1 MESIAT
7 APGKVILFGEHFVVH
22 GIQAIL
28 GAIDKRVTVTSS
40 RRDDE
45 IIYIESILGKL
56 AVQNSDSVE
65 NVDKK
70 FRPFVHIAKKTLE
83 RHGNRGISIKIDSE
97 IPPGVGLGS
106 SSACCVAASASI
118 MNLFE
123 KTSREQILHMSIDA
137 EKTIFPN
144 TSGADCNVCTYGG
157 IITYDKSTGLK
168 NLDEKFSLDMIIIN
182 SNLEHTTDEVVDRV
196 KNFKEKNPEIFQS
209 LCNEETKLVKKS
221 IESLRDNDMVTL
233 GKCMSQNQIYLEQI
247 GVSNDKL
254 LSIIESIERTSLGI
268 KITGAGDGGCLIM
281 LVDPKLKKSAVNDL
295 ETNSYEY
302 FSVRIDH
309 DGVQIFN

>member
-1 MESIAT
+1 MKSIAT

-22 GIQAIL
+22 GIQAVL

-56 AVQNSDSVE
+56 AVQNSDSIE

-157 IITYDKSTGLK
+157 IITYDKATGLK

-221 IESLRDNDMVTL
+221 IESLRDNDMITL

-281 LVDPKLKKSAVNDL
+281 LVDPKLKQSAIDDL

>member
-1 MESIAT
+1 MKSIAT

-22 GIQAIL
+22 GIQAVL

-45 IIYIESILGKL
+45 IIFIESILGKL
-56 AVQNSDSVE
+56 AVHNSDSIE

-157 IITYDKSTGLK
+157 IITYDKATGLK

-221 IESLRDNDMVTL
+221 IESLRDNDMITL

-281 LVDPKLKKSAVNDL
+281 LVDPKLKQSAIDDL

>member
-123 KTSREQILHMSIDA
+123 KTSREQILNMSIDA

-281 LVDPKLKKSAVNDL
+281 LVDPKLKQSAIDDL

>member
-1 MESIAT
+1 LKSIAT

-22 GIQAIL
+22 GIQAVL

-45 IIYIESILGKL
+45 IIFIESILGKL
-56 AVQNSDSVE
+56 AVHNSDSIE

-157 IITYDKSTGLK
+157 IITYDKATGLK

-221 IESLRDNDMVTL
+221 IESLRDNDMITL

-281 LVDPKLKKSAVNDL
+281 LVDPKLKQSAIDDL

>member
-1 MESIAT
+1 MKSIAS

-22 GIQAIL
+22 GIQAVL

-40 RRDDE
+40 KRDDE
-45 IIYIESILGKL
+45 IIYIESNLGKL
-56 AVQNSDSVE
+56 EVPNTILIE

-70 FRPFVHIAKKTLE
+70 FRPFVYITKKIIE
-83 RHGNRGISIKIDSE
+83 KFGSQGISIKIDSE
-97 IPPGVGLGS
+97 IPSGVGLGS
-106 SSACCVAASASI
+106 SSACCVAATASI
-118 MNLFE
+118 LNLFE
-123 KTSREQILHMSIDA
+123 KSSLDQILQTSIDA

-157 IITYDKSTGLK
+157 IITYDKANGLK
-168 NLDEKFSLDMIIIN
+168 SFDEKFNLDMIIIN
-182 SNLEHTTDEVVDRV
+182 SNLEHSTDQVVNRV

-209 LCNEETKLVKKS
+209 LCDEETKLVKKS
-221 IESLRDNDMVTL
+221 IESLRCNDMITL

-281 LVDPKLKKSAVNDL
+281 LIDPKLKQSAINDL

>member
-1 MESIAT
+1 MKSIAT

-22 GIQAIL
+22 GIQAVL

-45 IIYIESILGKL
+45 IIFIESILGKL

-221 IESLRDNDMVTL
+221 IESLRDNDMITL

-247 GVSNDKL
+247 GVSNDKV

-281 LVDPKLKKSAVNDL
+281 LVDPKLKQSAIDDL

>member
-1 MESIAT
+1 LESIAT

-157 IITYDKSTGLK
+157 IITYDKATGLK

-221 IESLRDNDMVTL
+221 IESLRDNDMITL

-281 LVDPKLKKSAVNDL
+281 LVDPKLKQSAIDDL

>member
-1 MESIAT
+1 LKSIAS
-7 APGKVILFGEHFVVH
+7 APGKIILFGEHFVVY
-22 GIQAIL
+22 GLQAVL
-28 GAIDKRVTVTSS
+28 GAIDKRVTVTST
-40 RRDDE
+40 RRDDV
-45 IIYIESILGKL
+45 IIYIKSSLGEL
-56 AVQNSDSVE
+56 TVHNSDPIE
-65 NVDKK
+65 DVDKK
-70 FRPFVHIAKKTLE
+70 FRPFVYIAKKILQ
-83 RHGNRGISIKIDSE
+83 RYGNRGISIKIDSE
-97 IPPGVGLGS
+97 IPLGVGLGS
-106 SSACCVAASASI
+106 SSACCVAAAASV

-123 KTSREQILHMSIDA
+123 EPTHEQILQMSIDA

-157 IITYDKSTGLK
+157 IITYDKTNGLK
-168 NLDEKFSLDMIIIN
+168 NLDEKFNLDMIIIN
-182 SNLEHTTDEVVDRV
+182 SNLEHSTDKVVNRV
-196 KNFKEKNPEIFQS
+196 KNFKEKNTKIFQS
-209 LCNEETKLVKKS
+209 LCEEETKLVKKS
-221 IESLRDNDMVTL
+221 IESLRNNDMVTL

-281 LVDPKLKKSAVNDL
+281 LIDPKLKKSTINDL

-302 FSVRIDH
+302 FSVKIDH

>member
-1 MESIAT
+1 LKSIAT

-22 GIQAIL
+22 GMQAVL

-56 AVQNSDSVE
+56 AVQNSDSIE

-83 RHGNRGISIKIDSE
+83 RHGSHGISIKIDSE

-157 IITYDKSTGLK
+157 IITYDKATGLK

-281 LVDPKLKKSAVNDL
+281 LVDPKLKQSAIDDL

>member
-1 MESIAT
+1 MKSIAS

-22 GIQAIL
+22 GIQAVL

-40 RRDDE
+40 KRDDE
-45 IIYIESILGKL
+45 IIYIESDLGKL
-56 AVQNSDSVE
+56 AVPNTTPIED
-65 NVDKK
+65 VDKK
-70 FRPFVHIAKKTLE
+70 FRPFVYIAKMIVEKF
-83 RHGNRGISIKIDSE
+83 GNQGISIKIDSE
-97 IPPGVGLGS
+97 IPAGVGLGS
-106 SSACCVAASASI
+106 SSACCVAATAS
-118 MNLFE
+118 MLNLFE
-123 KTSREQILHMSIDA
+123 KSSLERILQMSIDA

-157 IITYDKSTGLK
+157 IITYDKTNGLK
-168 NLDEKFSLDMIIIN
+168 NLDEKFSLNMIIVN
-182 SNLEHTTDEVVDRV
+182 SNLEHSTDEVVNRV

-209 LCNEETKLVKKS
+209 LCDEETKLVKKS
-221 IESLRDNDMVTL
+221 IESLKNNDIITL

-281 LVDPKLKKSAVNDL
+281 LIDPKLKKSTINDL

-302 FSVRIDH
+302 FSVKIDH

>member
-1 MESIAT
+1 MKSIAT

-22 GIQAIL
+22 GIQAVL

-56 AVQNSDSVE
+56 AVQNSDSIE

-83 RHGNRGISIKIDSE
+83 RHGSHGISIKIDSE

-157 IITYDKSTGLK
+157 IITYDKATGLK

-221 IESLRDNDMVTL
+221 IESLRDNDMITL

-281 LVDPKLKKSAVNDL
+281 LVDPKLKQSAIDDL
-295 ETNSYEY
+295 ELNSYEY

>member
-1 MESIAT
+1 MKSIAT

-22 GIQAIL
+22 GIQAVL

-45 IIYIESILGKL
+45 IIFIESILGKL
-56 AVQNSDSVE
+56 AVHNSDSIE

-157 IITYDKSTGLK
+157 IITYDKATGLK

-221 IESLRDNDMVTL
+221 IESLRDNDMITL

-281 LVDPKLKKSAVNDL
+281 LVDPKLRQSAIDDL